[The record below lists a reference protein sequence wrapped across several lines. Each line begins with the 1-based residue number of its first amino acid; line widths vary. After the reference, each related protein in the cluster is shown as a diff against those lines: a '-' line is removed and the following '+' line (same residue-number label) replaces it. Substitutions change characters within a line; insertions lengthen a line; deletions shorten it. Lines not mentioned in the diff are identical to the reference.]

1 MHAFKANSLEPNPG
15 LTPKKSLEGDVDPHV
30 YIEDLES
37 APKIVN
43 LALLQLPFMLTVY
56 YLFYFFDADPEEGM
70 ERTSKI
76 AHRGSIIITV
86 VLCLAMGLLSYDDDL
101 LLFY

>member
-1 MHAFKANSLEPNPG
+1 MHAFEEEVIAEPIV
-15 LTPKKSLEGDVDPHV
+15 LTPMKSLEGDKDHV
-30 YIEDLES
+30 YIEDLETV
-37 APKIVN
+37 PKIVN
-43 LALLQLPFMLTVY
+43 LALLQLPFMLTAY

-76 AHRGSIIITV
+76 AHRGSIMISV